1 MNSSLSD
8 LQTLRTVLGRL
19 NAERPAA
26 THGEVGLTTYE
37 QRGGTL
43 LERLALEVTS
53 RRGKA
58 RVLVT
63 GQTGVGKSSELGR
76 FYDECKRSGLGFP
89 IFCDLEKQ
97 EHPERCGATGVLL
110 TIFRDCW
117 GATLG
122 IRRGYHRLSRLRE
135 QILSRLIDWLK
146 GEYTTERNG
155 VVFRFGGMD
164 FTLSLRDERRDRALA
179 TILGKAAQHE
189 AVSQPSERFGLVP
202 DSLIHLLNDLL
213 KWIAQETHG
222 GPPVL
227 IVDHVDK
234 IREASAAED
243 VLLKAV
249 PQWSRIEASI
259 VMTAPLEYTL
269 GTHRDSVES
278 RWGRPL
284 VVYPVEL
291 AEGAS
296 PLPAIY
302 ERIARTSGVWNLA
315 TKESIHVLAHYS
327 GGVLRLYV
335 QFLLEACKEAYL
347 ARHQQ
352 IELSDAWTVVHG
364 AERAYQD
371 YGVKELALLD
381 AIWQSGTGLGEATI
395 LLRSPIGL
403 LIVEPTGGK
412 QQIRVHPL
420 VSAALERFRGSK
432 KGGG

>member
-1 MNSSLSD
+1 MSASLSD

-19 NAERPAA
+19 NAERPALMRS
-26 THGEVGLTTYE
+26 GEGQTTYE
-37 QRGGTL
+37 ERGVEL

-63 GQTGVGKSSELGR
+63 GQIGVGKSSELWR
-76 FYDECKRSGLGFP
+76 FFEKCRQDKLGFP

-117 GATLG
+117 ASTAKL
-122 IRRGYHRLSRLRE
+122 RRDRDRLSRLRDA
-135 QILSRLIDWLK
+135 ILSRLIDWLK
-146 GEYTTERNG
+146 GEYTSEQDR

-164 FTLSLRDERRDRALA
+164 FSLYLHNSRKDRALA
-179 TILGKAAQHE
+179 TLLGKAAQHE
-189 AVSQPSERFGLVP
+189 AVSQPSERFGLMP
-202 DSLIHLLNDLL
+202 DSLIHHLNDLL
-213 KWIAQETHG
+213 QWIAQQNQ

-234 IREASAAED
+234 IRDANAAED
-243 VLLKAV
+243 VLMKAV
-249 PQWSRIEASI
+249 PQWSSIQASI

-269 GTHRDSVES
+269 GTHRNSVES

-284 VVYPVEL
+284 VVYPAEL
-291 AEGAS
+291 ADEGS
-296 PLPAIY
+296 PLPTIY
-302 ERIARTSGVWNLA
+302 ERIAKTSGVWHLA
-315 TKESIHVLAHYS
+315 TRESIHLLAHYS

-335 QFLLEACKEAYL
+335 QFLIEACKEAYI
-347 ARHQQ
+347 ARHHQ
-352 IELSDAWTVVHG
+352 IALSDAWSVVHG
-364 AERAYQD
+364 AERSYQD

-381 AIWQSGTGLGEATI
+381 SIWQSGTGLGEAAI

-403 LIVEPTGGK
+403 LIAEPVGG
-412 QQIRVHPL
+412 QQKLRVHPL
-420 VSAALERFRGSK
+420 VRTALERYQGSK
-432 KGGG
+432 KVAG